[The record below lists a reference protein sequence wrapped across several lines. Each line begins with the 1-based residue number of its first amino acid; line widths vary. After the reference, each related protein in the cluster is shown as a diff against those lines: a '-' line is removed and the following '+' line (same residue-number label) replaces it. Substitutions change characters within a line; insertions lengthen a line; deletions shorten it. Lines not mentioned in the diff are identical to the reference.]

1 MKLGAETKQ
10 PDRVLGLHFFN
21 PVPVLPLVE
30 IVTLDHDQP
39 RDASSARASSPRARS
54 ASSASTRRTAPASS
68 STRC

>member
-1 MKLGAETKQ
+1 MKLGAGTKQ

-30 IVTLDHDQP
+30 IVTSIMTTP
-39 RDASSARASSPRARS
+39 ETVERGASSPRARS
-54 ASSASTRRTAPASS
+54 ASRRSTPRTAPASS